1 MISTAA
7 DFHLFE
13 GGEVGPH
20 LLLADGSQVFGVD
33 AAFAEALRVA
43 EPDVARAMLGEV
55 GLGGRN
61 FIDAAPLE
69 DPPMRALSLSVAQ
82 RCNLG
87 CTYCYAGGGDFGAP
101 PRDMEWAIADAAIRR
116 LIGGVDSGERVNL
129 AFLGGEPL
137 SNSPLI
143 RRATELAAEL
153 AAAKRVRIG
162 FAITTNGTLLGDAEG
177 DFLARFGFSVTI
189 SLDGVGPV
197 HDQLRPT
204 KGGRGSFDRIRT
216 RVIALRRRHPRLPI
230 AARVTVTPRNLDL
243 RETLDCLLEL
253 GFELRRFLS
262 HVACPKRARRDA
274 GDRPQL
280 LVAGDDQMRRG
291 I

>member
-216 RVIALRRRHPRLPI
+216 RVIALRRRHPVCPLQHGS
-230 AARVTVTPRNLDL
+230 LS
-243 RETLDCLLEL
+243 LLEI
-253 GFELRRFLS
+253 S
-262 HVACPKRARRDA
+262 TCARRST
-274 GDRPQL
+274 
-280 LVAGDDQMRRG
+280 VCSS
-291 I
+291 